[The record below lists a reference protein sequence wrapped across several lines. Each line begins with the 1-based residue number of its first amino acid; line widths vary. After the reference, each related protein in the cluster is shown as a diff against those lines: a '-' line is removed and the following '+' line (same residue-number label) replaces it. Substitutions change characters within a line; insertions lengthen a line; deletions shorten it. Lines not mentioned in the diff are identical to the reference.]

1 MAIFDFLKKKKKKQI
16 EEKIEKTEKKGEK
29 KEIEVVEKE
38 VRPPK
43 INRQYPGGRTSQ
55 KISLAPIVL
64 EEPQITEKA
73 TDLEKLN
80 QYVFKVSQKA
90 TKNQIKAGVEELYG
104 VDVQGVRIIKIPAKK
119 RQLRGKIGWKTGY
132 KKAIVKIKQGQKIEV
147 LPR

>member
-1 MAIFDFLKKKKKKQI
+1 MAIFGFLKKKKRP
-16 EEKIEKTEKKGEK
+16 EKKEEK
-29 KEIEVVEKE
+29 KEIESPAPILKEKKE
-38 VRPPK
+38 K
-43 INRQYPGGRTSQ
+43 G
-55 KISLAPIVL
+55 ISLAPIVL
-64 EEPQITEKA
+64 KEPQITEKA